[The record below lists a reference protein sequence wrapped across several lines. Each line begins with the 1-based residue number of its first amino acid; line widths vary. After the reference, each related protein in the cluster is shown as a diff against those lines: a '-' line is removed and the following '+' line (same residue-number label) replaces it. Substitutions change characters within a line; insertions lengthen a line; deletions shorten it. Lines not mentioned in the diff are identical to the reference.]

1 MLTVCLP
8 SSQSLLK
15 EFLSH
20 LQFVEKIITV
30 GEQED
35 SATVEFVKGNSLFD
49 GSTLQRCIERTT
61 TPYLLLVLSKDQI
74 STSAHALTRMIDVAS
89 DTRAGIVYGDY
100 HDVIGSNWNEHP
112 CNDYQDGSVRD
123 TFDFGPFVLVRMEA
137 ARNALQKYGAI
148 PPVRRAGFYD
158 LRLKISID
166 HAIFHLQ
173 EFLSSKSK
181 RENQTSGEQQFDY
194 VDPSNS
200 AVQKEMEE
208 IFTHHLKRIG
218 AYLPPVFQEPLRT
231 AEQFPVKASV
241 VIPVRNRKNVI
252 ADALESVLSQVITF
266 PFNCLVVNNHSTDGT
281 SEIIQRFAGKSS
293 PVVHHIIPERT
304 DLGIGGCWNE
314 AIFSPLCGTFAVQLD
329 SDDLYASP
337 DTLQKIVD
345 ELELGYAMV
354 IGAYTVV
361 NKNLQPIPP
370 GIVNHNEW
378 TPENGRN
385 NALRINGLGAPR
397 AFRTASLRQI
407 GGFPNVSYG
416 EDYAVALRISRQ
428 YQIGRI
434 FESLYL
440 CRRWE
445 GNSDAALP
453 IELENKHNAYKDQL
467 RTIELA
473 ARKEVI
479 RQQFD
484 DKKSNKAENPLH

>member
-218 AYLPPVFQEPLRT
+218 AYLPPVFQGPLRT

-241 VIPVRNRKNVI
+241 IIPVRNRKNVI

-266 PFNCLVVNNHSTDGT
+266 PFN
-281 SEIIQRFAGKSS
+281 
-293 PVVHHIIPERT
+293 
-304 DLGIGGCWNE
+304 
-314 AIFSPLCGTFAVQLD
+314 
-329 SDDLYASP
+329 
-337 DTLQKIVD
+337 
-345 ELELGYAMV
+345 
-354 IGAYTVV
+354 
-361 NKNLQPIPP
+361 
-370 GIVNHNEW
+370 
-378 TPENGRN
+378 
-385 NALRINGLGAPR
+385 
-397 AFRTASLRQI
+397 
-407 GGFPNVSYG
+407 
-416 EDYAVALRISRQ
+416 
-428 YQIGRI
+428 
-434 FESLYL
+434 
-440 CRRWE
+440 
-445 GNSDAALP
+445 
-453 IELENKHNAYKDQL
+453 
-467 RTIELA
+467 
-473 ARKEVI
+473 
-479 RQQFD
+479 
-484 DKKSNKAENPLH
+484 